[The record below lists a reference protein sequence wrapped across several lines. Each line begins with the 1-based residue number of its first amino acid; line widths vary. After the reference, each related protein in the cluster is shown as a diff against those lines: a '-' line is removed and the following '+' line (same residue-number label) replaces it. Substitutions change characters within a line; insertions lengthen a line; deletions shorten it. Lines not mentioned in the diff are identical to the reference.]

1 MSLITIF
8 SFKINDI
15 ITSIIKNTIYD
26 IGNRML
32 YLLIFLLNKNIL
44 NIITNIKFI
53 TARTNENILLSS

>member
-53 TARTNENILLSS
+53 TERTNENILLSS